1 MEGFAGFVGLMFG
14 LVVLSVIITLV
25 VCAVKRHRRE
35 WLQDGQR
42 RVSFCFVKL
51 LELPERFFRS
61 GSRFFVR
68 FVSGRFGWS
77 EHSEGRT
84 PYRFV
89 VTRAFVC
96 NSGSVSGAQENR
108 PPDRRVSLPE
118 RETLFFGGW
127 PDCGVCVGSI
137 RPRSRCSG
145 FAITVRG
152 VCGRGIAAVSDAVYS
167 RAAIRSG
174 CNRRFLSLYE
184 Y

>member
-1 MEGFAGFVGLMFG
+1 MRIS
-14 LVVLSVIITLV
+14 LSYNILLLFSTDASIY
-25 VCAVKRHRRE
+25 
-35 WLQDGQR
+35 
-42 RVSFCFVKL
+42 VSFS
-51 LELPERFFRS
+51 PSYRS
-61 GSRFFVR
+61 DSFAPAVDFFVR

>member
-1 MEGFAGFVGLMFG
+1 MPLRGIAGSGFRTDSVESDFVCKVIGAAGAILSLRQSIFCSVRFRTFRMVRTFGRSDSISFCRDAGFRVQLRFCVGSAGKPAAGPSGFF
-14 LVVLSVIITLV
+14 
-25 VCAVKRHRRE
+25 ARE
-35 WLQDGQR
+35 GNI
-42 RVSFCFVKL
+42 V
-51 LELPERFFRS
+51 
-61 GSRFFVR
+61 
-68 FVSGRFGWS
+68 
-77 EHSEGRT
+77 
-84 PYRFV
+84 
-89 VTRAFVC
+89 
-96 NSGSVSGAQENR
+96 
-108 PPDRRVSLPE
+108 
-118 RETLFFGGW
+118 FGGW

>member
-1 MEGFAGFVGLMFG
+1 MVRTFG
-14 LVVLSVIITLV
+14 RSDSI
-25 VCAVKRHRRE
+25 
-35 WLQDGQR
+35 
-42 RVSFCFVKL
+42 SFC
-51 LELPERFFRS
+51 RA
-61 GSRFFVR
+61 
-68 FVSGRFGWS
+68 
-77 EHSEGRT
+77 
-84 PYRFV
+84 
-89 VTRAFVC
+89 RAFVC

-174 CNRRFLSLYE
+174 CNRRFFIPVRILKIARSAVLLRRALAGE
-184 Y
+184 AGFGVWSCRAGGAMRMIPGFGLRDCPSDVGRENERMKPGKFCKSRRIC

>member
-1 MEGFAGFVGLMFG
+1 MPLRGIAGSGFRTDSVESDFVLYSYWSCRSDSFAP
-14 LVVLSVIITLV
+14 
-25 VCAVKRHRRE
+25 AV
-35 WLQDGQR
+35 D
-42 RVSFCFVKL
+42 
-51 LELPERFFRS
+51 
-61 GSRFFVR
+61 FFVR

-174 CNRRFLSLYE
+174 CNRRFLSLDE